1 MAIKLN
7 IKGDYKMKIYL
18 DDVRDCP
25 DGYILCRTAEE
36 AIEYIKTGKV
46 KFISFDHDLGE
57 VPLSGY
63 DVATFIENMVQQKEI
78 SCPCWSIHSSNP
90 IGRKRIQQAMMSA
103 YNIKGE

>member
-1 MAIKLN
+1 
-7 IKGDYKMKIYL
+7 MKIYL

-63 DVATFIENMVQQKEI
+63 DIVGAFIHLTLLEE
-78 SCPCWSIHSSNP
+78 SESN
-90 IGRKRIQQAMMSA
+90 KL
-103 YNIKGE
+103 